1 MYGDGNS
8 ETIVLGTGFIAK
20 SVGFVNT
27 TGSDG
32 HQAVALCVASDYLA
46 IFDCRID
53 GYKTSLYA
61 HAYQQFYHNC
71 IISSSVGLIFGD
83 ATVIIQSS
91 TLIIKKSNN
100 SVEKYAVTAPVR
112 SIRQ

>member
-8 ETIVLGTGFIAK
+8 ETIVPGSKSNSQGFKTWKTIAFSK
-20 SVGFVNT
+20 FLN
-27 TGSDG
+27 
-32 HQAVALCVASDYLA
+32 L
-46 IFDCRID
+46 ID

-71 IISSSVGLIFGD
+71 IISGIVGLIFGD

-91 TLIIKKSNN
+91 TLIIEKSNN